1 MLPGLL
7 FGVFYSSPPVYAQYC
22 FDSWTTD
29 NGLPQNGLRA
39 IAQTPD
45 GYLWFTTFDGLVRFD
60 GVRFTVFN
68 RSNSKGIHSNRFTNL
83 YVDQEGNLWAAT
95 EDKSLTIYRH
105 GQFTSYTQAD
115 GLPEGLGGTHI
126 FEFKSGPQGE
136 VLILSATG
144 WYQLRGQEFIFVE
157 AADPNKHHKI
167 YFGPSGTQW
176 TVTEHAV
183 YASKDGNL
191 TTYPLEINLPELS
204 PTVRLPNIQD
214 HDNVYEDRHG
224 NLWLGDLSGLYCLR
238 DGAIRFYGEDDGI
251 PANTLFHSFWEEP
264 DGSLWFATGES
275 DFSGIGLVRYKN
287 NRFTAWGT
295 EVGLSSD
302 RILSVF
308 KDREGTIWLAANRG
322 LNRLR
327 HQVVKPFPSQ
337 SGGVHREIY
346 PILQT
351 HTGDIYVGSNHG
363 LAQIRGTTFTNFP
376 IEVAEYESPVTALW
390 EDDSQSLWVGA
401 VDHLFHRV
409 NGQFRLVADLPPL
422 YTPVAIY
429 SDPSGKVWIGTNK
442 GLLQFQGEKLI
453 AQYTTKDGLPSN
465 EIKVIHQDRSG
476 TLWIGTYGG
485 LARLV
490 NGSFVAIT
498 ETDGLTGNRVRSIY
512 EDERG
517 TLWIGTYDSGLS
529 RLQNGQFFNYRVEN
543 GLYDSGV
550 FCILE
555 DHRGWFWISCNRG
568 IYRLSRQQLNDL
580 AEGRRAGIHC
590 IAYNRQDGM
599 RNTECNGGA
608 QPAGIKTND
617 GKLWFP
623 TQDGLAVI
631 DPESVINNPLPPPV
645 LIESVVLE
653 REAVAFQNG
662 ITIVPGQDDLEISYT
677 GLSFIKSEQI
687 KFKYKLEGKDEDWVD
702 AGTRRTAYY
711 TYIPPGIYT
720 FRVIAA
726 NSDGVWNLEGDRIQ
740 IRVLAPF
747 WQKGWFWL
755 ICGLSIIG
763 MTVLFFRAR
772 VTKLKK
778 QQEVQIAFSR
788 RLIESQE
795 IERKR
800 IAAEMHDSLGQH
812 LLVIKNWAVLGLTL
826 SPSDAPNRSQLDEI
840 SETATTALKEV
851 RQIVYDLRP
860 YQLDKIG
867 LTKTLGFMI
876 EQVAESADL
885 HRTSRLDNIDGW
897 FSSDQEIIFYR
908 IVQECLNNIV
918 KHAQASSVQ
927 ILIKHERNEVVLT
940 VTDDGCGF
948 EINSRVKSA
957 SGFGLTGL
965 IERVQMLGGE
975 LTLDSAPG
983 QGTSLTIRFRKKVQA
998 ESTSA
1003 NW

>member
-1 MLPGLL
+1 
-7 FGVFYSSPPVYAQYC
+7 
-22 FDSWTTD
+22 
-29 NGLPQNGLRA
+29 
-39 IAQTPD
+39 
-45 GYLWFTTFDGLVRFD
+45 
-60 GVRFTVFN
+60 
-68 RSNSKGIHSNRFTNL
+68 
-83 YVDQEGNLWAAT
+83 
-95 EDKSLTIYRH
+95 
-105 GQFTSYTQAD
+105 
-115 GLPEGLGGTHI
+115 
-126 FEFKSGPQGE
+126 
-136 VLILSATG
+136 
-144 WYQLRGQEFIFVE
+144 
-157 AADPNKHHKI
+157 
-167 YFGPSGTQW
+167 
-176 TVTEHAV
+176 
-183 YASKDGNL
+183 
-191 TTYPLEINLPELS
+191 
-204 PTVRLPNIQD
+204 
-214 HDNVYEDRHG
+214 
-224 NLWLGDLSGLYCLR
+224 
-238 DGAIRFYGEDDGI
+238 
-251 PANTLFHSFWEEP
+251 
-264 DGSLWFATGES
+264 
-275 DFSGIGLVRYKN
+275 
-287 NRFTAWGT
+287 
-295 EVGLSSD
+295 
-302 RILSVF
+302 
-308 KDREGTIWLAANRG
+308 
-322 LNRLR
+322 
-327 HQVVKPFPSQ
+327 
-337 SGGVHREIY
+337 
-346 PILQT
+346 
-351 HTGDIYVGSNHG
+351 
-363 LAQIRGTTFTNFP
+363 
-376 IEVAEYESPVTALW
+376 
-390 EDDSQSLWVGA
+390 
-401 VDHLFHRV
+401 
-409 NGQFRLVADLPPL
+409 
-422 YTPVAIY
+422 
-429 SDPSGKVWIGTNK
+429 
-442 GLLQFQGEKLI
+442 
-453 AQYTTKDGLPSN
+453 
-465 EIKVIHQDRSG
+465 
-476 TLWIGTYGG
+476 
-485 LARLV
+485 
-490 NGSFVAIT
+490 
-498 ETDGLTGNRVRSIY
+498 
-512 EDERG
+512 
-517 TLWIGTYDSGLS
+517 
-529 RLQNGQFFNYRVEN
+529 
-543 GLYDSGV
+543 
-550 FCILE
+550 
-555 DHRGWFWISCNRG
+555 
-568 IYRLSRQQLNDL
+568 
-580 AEGRRAGIHC
+580 
-590 IAYNRQDGM
+590 
-599 RNTECNGGA
+599 
-608 QPAGIKTND
+608 
-617 GKLWFP
+617 
-623 TQDGLAVI
+623 
-631 DPESVINNPLPPPV
+631 PV

-788 RLIESQE
+788 QLIESQE